1 MNTTK
6 KTRIVK
12 PALIQSGE
20 RTHPQPQVATFPI
33 PQSFKT
39 INTIV
44 RSPANPIPPE
54 AVPLLSLISLNF
66 YLFLVLVQP

>member
-6 KTRIVK
+6 KMRIVK

-20 RTHPQPQVATFPI
+20 RTHHQLQVATFPI

-44 RSPANPIPPE
+44 RSPLNPIPPE
-54 AVPLLSLISLNF
+54 TVLLLSLISFNYF
-66 YLFLVLVQP
+66 VVSYLQP